1 MKESVRWFPDGKEE
15 RVNIMNKQEVLKRI
29 QDCGV
34 VAVVRAENGE
44 QALKIADAC
53 IRAGIAAIEITF
65 TVPGAAEVISR
76 LAQEYAKGEVII
88 GAGTVLDP
96 ETARIAILAGAQ
108 YVVSPCLNEETVKL
122 CLRYQIACMPGA
134 MTVREVVACMEA
146 GADIVKVFPGELF
159 GPAFI
164 KAVKGP
170 LPQAR
175 MMPTGGVS
183 LENVGEWIKAG
194 CVAVGVGGSLTAGA
208 KSGDYESIAVIG
220 AQFVEKVRLARAK

>member
-1 MKESVRWFPDGKEE
+1 MEKEV
-15 RVNIMNKQEVLKRI
+15 VLSRI
-29 QDCGV
+29 QECGV
-34 VAVVRAENGE
+34 VAVVRAENAA

-53 IRAGIAAIEITF
+53 IRAGIAAIEVTF
-65 TVPGAAEVISR
+65 TVPGALDVIAE
-76 LAQEYAKGEVII
+76 LAKTYKKGEVLI

-96 ETARIAILAGAQ
+96 ETARAAILAGAQ
-108 YVVSPCLNEETVKL
+108 FVVSPCLNEEVVRT
-122 CLRYQIACMPGA
+122 CLRYRIACMPGA

-175 MMPTGGVS
+175 MMPTGGVA
-183 LENVGEWIKAG
+183 LENTADWIKAG
-194 CVAVGVGGSLTAGA
+194 AVAVGVGGSLTAGA
-208 KSGDYESIAVIG
+208 KTGDYDSIATLG
-220 AQFVEKVRLARAK
+220 AQFVEKVKLARGK